1 VTASTLAIPHRPA
14 STRLATARH
23 RLRGRPGLAIGAAL
37 LALYLL
43 AALVGP
49 LVVPGDPYQQNL
61 RLRAASPTLTAPFG
75 YDELGRNLFTRII
88 HGARITIGIS
98 LAAVVLGGGLGIL
111 VGAAAGLR
119 GGWLDT
125 VLMRLVDV
133 LLAFPSLIIALAIVA
148 TFGAGIRILVIA
160 TALYTLPQY
169 ARLTR
174 ATFLGLRGQEYVTA
188 AEAAGVTPAGLVTR
202 HLLPNAMAPLIVQT
216 SYAAAAVVLAASGL
230 SFLGLGVQP
239 PSPEWGAMLSRGR
252 EFLRVAPHIVV
263 VPGVTIALLIMA
275 LNLTGDGLRDLLD
288 PRLRNR

>member
-1 VTASTLAIPHRPA
+1 MSPPTLAAEPPGA
-14 STRLATARH
+14 GARLAVARR
-23 RLRGRPGLAIGAAL
+23 RLHGRPGLAIGAAL
-37 LALYLL
+37 LTIYLL

-49 LVVPGDPYQQNL
+49 LIVPGDPYQQNL
-61 RLRAASPTLTAPFG
+61 RLRAAGPTLTAPFG
-75 YDELGRNLFTRII
+75 YDELGRNLFTRIV
-88 HGARITIGIS
+88 HGARVTIGIS
-98 LAAVVLGGGLGIL
+98 IAAVLLGGAAGIL
-111 VGAAAGLR
+111 AGAVAGIR
-119 GGWLDT
+119 GGWIDT

-148 TFGAGIRILVIA
+148 TFGAGIRILIIA

-188 AEAAGVTPAGLVTR
+188 AEAAGVSPGRLVTH
-202 HLLPNAMAPLIVQT
+202 HLLPNALAPLIVQT

-252 EFLRVAPHIVV
+252 EFLRVSPHIVI
-263 VPGVTIALLIMA
+263 VPGLTIAILIMA